1 MTASHEQ
8 QPPTPTRRRT
18 AALAAGTAAA
28 LGLAAV
34 SLAGPA
40 SAASTLTVAKDGSGM
55 YTTVQAAVNAAA
67 AGDTVSLAKG
77 TYQEI
82 VNVPVAKTGLTLK
95 GATGNAEDV
104 VITYDR
110 AAGYP
115 DANGTKYGTLGSSVA
130 TFSANNLTVTG
141 LTVRNTFDKDAHPEI
156 TDTQAVAV
164 TAQGDRQT
172 FRDDRFISRQDTVL
186 NWAPSATGQYRQYF
200 SSSFVTGDVDFVFG
214 NATAVYDRVNIR
226 LRDSGAAAG
235 GLNGFLS
242 APDTSS
248 AKSYGILVTGSTVSS
263 SAAANTYYLGRPWH
277 PTSDAVGQLVIRQTS
292 LPAAVK
298 TAGPWTDMSGYSWRN
313 ARFFEYRNTGAG
325 AGVNS
330 DRPQLTDSQ
339 AANYTAQKYL
349 AGTDG
354 WNPVG

>member
-1 MTASHEQ
+1 MTPSNEQ
-8 QPPTPTRRRT
+8 SPTHARRRPV
-18 AALAAGTAAA
+18 ALVTGAAAA
-28 LGLAAV
+28 LGLAAA
-34 SLAGPA
+34 SLAGQA
-40 SAASTLTVAKDGSGM
+40 QAASTLTVAKDGSGM
-55 YTTVQAAVNAAA
+55 YTTVQAAVNAAS
-67 AGDTVSLAKG
+67 AGDTISIAKG

-82 VNVPVAKTGLTLK
+82 VNVPTTKTGLTLR
-95 GATGNAEDV
+95 GASGNAEDV

-110 AAGYP
+110 AAGYT
-115 DANGTKYGTLGSSVA
+115 DASGNKYGTLGSSVA

-141 LTVRNTFDKDAHPEI
+141 LTVQNTFDKDAHPDI

-172 FRDDRFISRQDTVL
+172 FRNDRFISRQDTVL

-200 SSSFVTGDVDFVFG
+200 YSSFVTGDVDFVFG
-214 NATAVYDRVNIR
+214 NATAVYDRVNIQ

-235 GLNGFLS
+235 GQNGFLS
-242 APDTSS
+242 APNTSS
-248 AKSYGILVTGSTVSS
+248 AKTYGILVTGSSITS

-277 PTSDAVGQLVIRQTS
+277 PSADAVGQLVIRQTS

-298 TAGPWTDMSGYSWRN
+298 TAGPWTDMSGYSWKN
-313 ARFFEYRNTGAG
+313 ARFFEYKNTGAG

-330 DRPQLTDSQ
+330 NRPQLTDSQ
-339 AANYTAQKYL
+339 AASYTARKYL

>member
-1 MTASHEQ
+1 MNE
-8 QPPTPTRRRT
+8 PTTHRLSPARRR
-18 AALAAGTAAA
+18 AAAVATGTAAA

-34 SLAGPA
+34 PLVTQAQ
-40 SAASTLTVAKDGSGM
+40 AATVITVAKDGSGQ

-67 AGDTVSLAKG
+67 AGDTVSVAEG
-77 TYQEI
+77 TYTEI
-82 VNVPVAKTGLTLK
+82 VNVPVSKTGLTIK

-110 AAGYP
+110 AAGYT
-115 DANGTKYGTLGSSVA
+115 DASGNKYGTLGSSVA
-130 TFSANNLTVTG
+130 TFSASNLTVTG
-141 LTVRNTFDKDAHPEI
+141 ITVRNTFDKAAHPEI

-172 FRDDRFISRQDTVL
+172 FTNDRFISRQDTVL
-186 NWAPSATGQYRQYF
+186 NWSPSSTGQYRQYF
-200 SSSFVTGDVDFVFG
+200 YSSFISGDVDFVFG
-214 NATAVYDRVNIR
+214 NATAVYDRVNIQ

-242 APDTSS
+242 APNTSS
-248 AKSYGILVTGSTVSS
+248 AKTYGILVTGSSVSS

-298 TAGPWTDMSGYSWRN
+298 VAGPWTDMSGYSWKN
-313 ARFFEYRNTGAG
+313 ARFFEYKNTGAG
-325 AGVNS
+325 ATVNS
-330 DRPQLTDSQ
+330 NRPQLTDSQ
-339 AANYTAQKYL
+339 ASNYTAQKYL

-354 WNPVG
+354 WNPVR

>member
-1 MTASHEQ
+1 MNE
-8 QPPTPTRRRT
+8 PTTHRLSPARRRAT
-18 AALAAGTAAA
+18 AVATGTAAA

-34 SLAGPA
+34 PLVTQAQ
-40 SAASTLTVAKDGSGM
+40 AATVITVAKDGSGQ

-67 AGDTVSLAKG
+67 AGDTVSVAEG
-77 TYQEI
+77 TYTEI
-82 VNVPVAKTGLTLK
+82 VNVPVSKTGLTIK

-110 AAGYP
+110 AAGYT
-115 DANGTKYGTLGSSVA
+115 DASGNKYGTLGSSVA
-130 TFSANNLTVTG
+130 TFSAGNLTVTG
-141 LTVRNTFDKDAHPEI
+141 ITVRNTFDKSAHPEI

-172 FRDDRFISRQDTVL
+172 FTNDRFISRQDTVL
-186 NWAPSATGQYRQYF
+186 NWSPSSTGQYRQYF
-200 SSSFVTGDVDFVFG
+200 YSSFISGDVDFVFG
-214 NATAVYDRVNIR
+214 NATAVYDRVNIQ

-242 APDTSS
+242 APNTSS
-248 AKSYGILVTGSTVSS
+248 AKTYGILVTGSSVSS

-298 TAGPWTDMSGYSWRN
+298 VAGPWTDMSGYSWKN
-313 ARFFEYRNTGAG
+313 ARFFEYKNTGAG
-325 AGVNS
+325 ATVNS
-330 DRPQLTDSQ
+330 NRPQLTDSQ
-339 AANYTAQKYL
+339 ASNYTAQKYL

-354 WNPVG
+354 WNPVR

>member
-8 QPPTPTRRRT
+8 PPAPARRRT
-18 AALAAGTAAA
+18 VALATGTAAA

-40 SAASTLTVAKDGSGM
+40 RAASVLTVAKDGSGM
-55 YTTVQAAVNAAA
+55 YTTVQAAVNAASS
-67 AGDTVSLAKG
+67 GDTISVAKG

-82 VNVPVAKTGLTLK
+82 VNVPATKTGLTLK

-110 AAGYP
+110 AAGYT
-115 DANGTKYGTLGSSVA
+115 DSSGTKYGTLGSSVA
-130 TFSANNLTVTG
+130 TFSANNLTVSG
-141 LTVRNTFDKDAHPEI
+141 LTVQNTFDRAAHPGI

-172 FRDDRFISRQDTVL
+172 FRNDRFISRQDTLL

-200 SSSFVTGDVDFVFG
+200 TSSFVTGDVDFVFG
-214 NATAVYDRVNIR
+214 NATAVYDRVTIQ

-235 GLNGFLS
+235 GLNGFLA
-242 APDTSS
+242 APNTNS
-248 AKSYGILVTGSTVSS
+248 AKTYGILLTGSTISS

-277 PTSDAVGQLVIRQTS
+277 PTADAVGQLVIRQTS

-298 TAGPWTDMSGYSWRN
+298 TAGPWTDMSGYSWKN
-313 ARFFEYRNTGAG
+313 ARFFEYRNTGVG

-330 DRPQLTDSQ
+330 NRPQLTDAQ
-339 AANYTAQKYL
+339 AATYTAQKYL